1 MQPRPNFKHWET
13 NMKTMTRRQLVTRM
27 KAIRNRG
34 DAMALA
40 ADLYPTRQDCEGTLA
55 ARFVSGCFNAA
66 DMQDVEK
73 TIAADDDATFVRYCF
88 TEVENVEPE
97 WDK

>member
-1 MQPRPNFKHWET
+1 
-13 NMKTMTRRQLVTRM
+13 MKTMTRRQLVTRM